1 MSQSANNTY
10 FQSSF
15 SSSILKI
22 KKSSQREKNPSQTK
36 NHLKIFFSV
45 YIPHLWENDRY
56 SF

>member
-15 SSSILKI
+15 PSSILKI